1 MNTKSRN
8 SKILAMAIGLTCMA
22 GVASAA
28 PHNSL
33 ADSDFNTSA
42 LVSELEPERN
52 IKPQKPSIDLKAE
65 RPKPVATEATARINS
80 VKYQCRELDVAPLVS
95 HLEEGRTHKRW
106 NFNDIQIY
114 AMLVTQELRD
124 LGYFMA
130 VAYVP
135 PQNFENKELTIN
147 VIIGRYGNVDISNT
161 SMMTDKRLL
170 GLTKKI
176 SPGNIIKKQSME
188 RVLTTVN
195 DVPGMILKADM
206 APGKKPGTADISLD
220 VKTLEKQGGY
230 VYVDNYGSR
239 STGRWRL
246 GANYHYNNV
255 SRVGDQVELN
265 YLVGFKNDDHM
276 KKGMSNYMLR
286 YNVPYKNAGTM
297 LRATASHMN
306 YGVGRKITG
315 FYDITGEADSLE
327 FGITHPMH
335 RTADHSHWI
344 DLGFTYRDMEDN
356 YKLTPDTITKKDS
369 RAAKVEFHGFTRS
382 ERDSI
387 SYSVST
393 DWGDVNYKSN
403 WAHVMNRYDTD
414 GHYVKSNFS
423 IFHVHQ
429 FDNRWTMQTGLYGQ
443 YAWNNLDSSEDFYI
457 GGESGVRAFPQGE
470 DGGNH
475 GLLGTVEFRYRTG
488 QPEISL
494 AAFIDAGRVWY
505 YNDHSYNPD
514 PDDKNQRNLVGAGL
528 GVHYLKSRKWM
539 GKLEWATPI
548 GNHFSRTKNKD
559 VHSTWWFRLI
569 RQF

>member
-1 MNTKSRN
+1 MKTKSRN
-8 SKILAMAIGLTCMA
+8 YKVVAMAMGLACMTS
-22 GVASAA
+22 VVSAA

-52 IKPQKPSIDLKAE
+52 VKPQKPSIDLKAE
-65 RPKPVATEATARINS
+65 RPQPMKTEATARINS
-80 VKYQCRELDVAPLVS
+80 VKYQCQELDVTPLVS
-95 HLEEGRTHKRW
+95 HLEKGRTHKRW
-106 NFNDIQIY
+106 NFNDIQIF

-135 PQNFENKELTIN
+135 PQDFENKELTIN

-170 GLTKKI
+170 GLAKKI
-176 SPGNIIKKQSME
+176 TPGKIIKKQAME

-206 APGKKPGTADISLD
+206 APGKKPGTADIYLD

-230 VYVDNYGSR
+230 AYIDNYGSR

-255 SRVGDQVELN
+255 SRVGDQIEFN
-265 YLVGFKNDDHM
+265 YLVGFKNDDDM

-297 LRATASHMN
+297 FRAGASHMN
-306 YGVGRKITG
+306 YGVGSKLVPG
-315 FYDITGEADSLE
+315 LDIKGEADSLE
-327 FGITHPMH
+327 FGVTHPMH

-344 DLGFTYRDMEDN
+344 DLGFTYRDMEDEYTSAVVSN
-356 YKLTPDTITKKDS
+356 KDS
-369 RAAKVEFHGFTRS
+369 RSAKVEFHGFTRS
-382 ERDSI
+382 ERDSV

-393 DWGDVNYKSN
+393 DWGDVNYKSQYALETN
-403 WAHVMNRYDTD
+403 IYKTD
-414 GHYVKSNFS
+414 GHFVKSNFS
-423 IFHVHQ
+423 VFHVHQ
-429 FDNRWTMQTGLYGQ
+429 FDKRWSVQNGVYGQ
-443 YAWNNLDSSEDFYI
+443 YAWNNLDSSEDFYV

-470 DGGNH
+470 AGGNH
-475 GLLGTVEFRYRTG
+475 GLLGTIEFRYRTG

-494 AAFIDAGRVWY
+494 AAFIDAARVWNY
-505 YNDHSYNPD
+505 KDNYQLGSEYTE
-514 PDDKNQRNLVGAGL
+514 NQRNLVGAGL
-528 GVHYLKSRKWM
+528 GIHYLKSRKWM

-548 GNHFSRTKNKD
+548 GNHYSNSKKKD
-559 VHSTWWFRLI
+559 IHSTWWFRLI